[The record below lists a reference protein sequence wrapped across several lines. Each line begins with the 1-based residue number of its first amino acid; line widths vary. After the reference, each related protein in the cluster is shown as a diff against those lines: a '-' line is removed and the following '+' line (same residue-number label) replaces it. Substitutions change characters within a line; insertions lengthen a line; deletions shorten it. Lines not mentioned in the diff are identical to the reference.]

1 MATFYN
7 CSKTMGW
14 AILAAIC
21 ALAIAPLAAKAET
34 WYWVGAKVNAS
45 NQRLWHGLNNWT
57 NANGVAGDP
66 ARGDTAVLNDNTRS
80 GPYMVCNSNGDD
92 SKAASSSA
100 RVPLDGIIFDGFK
113 KSGNQ
118 GNFALIAGGNG
129 IKVLGSYGG
138 VSHYTGILLEGEGEV
153 PIDIVEA
160 NSEFRS
166 QMRMVKR
173 KDFDNKCN
181 PTIVKKGAGT
191 FVSFYQGGNRTYE
204 IPLTKIQQGKY
215 DVTTGKALTD
225 VEFRF
230 DGNYGSARL
239 KWGHGSNQLPLV
251 LGSGC
256 AISESADVANTEHGF
271 ECTYNQQ
278 LQFTGAPSIQ
288 TMTFTGTF
296 YGGAGLLW
304 NPGSADYSFVCSTA
318 VSATTG
324 TVEVTTGTVKLT
336 NGASFTALSG
346 LKVGGAGVLEVE
358 SGSGAN
364 FHAETLDVYT
374 GSKLKLGAGVVVTV
388 GTAALDSLP
397 VTAGTYGSADGDG
410 VKRAAWIE
418 GDGTVVVETGSGA
431 SFSWVGGETDT
442 GIATEGNW
450 SPETPDLAFGD
461 VFAVFAESGAAAT
474 LDRDAAFSGLS
485 LQNGFAFSGTGT
497 LGVGDLG
504 ITALDAESETSYSF
518 ESPLEATANQT
529 WTIGANNTFNVTGG
543 FKGLGNVK
551 VEGDGVLNIGP
562 GAGYTGSIDIGTKA
576 TINGRNALGEA
587 GAVASVR
594 NDSGAI
600 CFSSAT
606 NDAAVSF
613 YSAGAA
619 SESNILSF
627 QGDNLFNGSVT
638 NNMIKFELNDGAT
651 VEFAQSHV
659 ANVIRYKGNGNVIFR
674 GRETLAGSTGTM
686 YVDDNVTID
695 FHAANNN
702 LSTIF
707 WTSFTKGR
715 IRCHVPYAIK
725 ASGSADGKGQRVN
738 MSTQAVIDLGGCD
751 QSLDG
756 LASTKGGTITSD
768 EPAFFHWV
776 AKNLYNDSND
786 PDTAKAN
793 RTNNV
798 VFAGAAGLS
807 YDGPQTNRLGGV
819 STTTG
824 TLKVTNG
831 KLIVLPHASWA
842 NCTNVVV
849 SGGMLS
855 VGNTAAFADNVVVDI
870 SGGGKVD
877 LDYGGT
883 AKCDNLFIDGQRMP
897 GGEYGSDDSSA
908 GHKLSNFSGTGV
920 LTVKTRGLLLCF
932 R

>member
-1 MATFYN
+1 MKPYHNCMKPRGGAIFAT
-7 CSKTMGW
+7 
-14 AILAAIC
+14 IC
-21 ALAIAPLAAKAET
+21 ALAIAPLAADAET
-34 WYWVGAKVNAS
+34 WYWVGANKNGD
-45 NQRLWHGLNNWT
+45 NRLWHGLNNWT

-66 ARGDTAVLNDNTRS
+66 ARGDTAVLRDNQYAPHT
-80 GPYMVCNSNGDD
+80 VCKSSGDD
-92 SKAASSSA
+92 WNAASSSA
-100 RVPLDGIIFDGFK
+100 RVPLDGIIFDGNK
-113 KSGNQ
+113 KSCNQ
-118 GNFALIAGGNG
+118 GNFAFICGGSG
-129 IKVLGSYGG
+129 LKVLGSYGG
-138 VSHYTGILLEGEGEV
+138 VSHYTGMLLEGEGEV

-160 NSEFRS
+160 GSEFRS
-166 QMRMVKR
+166 QMRMSKR

-191 FVSFYQGGNRTYE
+191 FVSFYQGGSRAYE
-204 IPLTKIQQGKY
+204 IPLTKIQQGKF
-215 DVTTGKALTD
+215 DVTTGKTLTD

-230 DGNYGSARL
+230 DGNDGSARL
-239 KWGHGSNQLPLV
+239 KWGHGSYQLPLI

-278 LQFTGAPSIQ
+278 LQFTGTPSTN

-304 NPGSADYSFVCSTA
+304 NPGSTDYSFVCSTA

-324 TVEVTTGTVKLT
+324 NVEVASGTVKLT
-336 NGASFTALSG
+336 NGASFTALTS
-346 LKVGGAGVLEVE
+346 LKVDAAGVFEVE
-358 SGSGAN
+358 AGSGAN
-364 FHAETLDVYT
+364 FRAETLDVYT
-374 GSKLKLGAGVVVTV
+374 SSKLKLASGVTLTV
-388 GTAALDSLP
+388 GAVALNALP
-397 VTAGTYGSADGDG
+397 VKAGTYGSADGEG

-418 GDGTVVVETGSGA
+418 GDGTVVVETGSA
-431 SFSWVGGETDT
+431 SSFSWVGGGADT

-450 SPETPDLAFGD
+450 DPETPDLNSGD
-461 VFAVFAESGAAAT
+461 DFALFAQSGVAAT
-474 LDRDAAFSGLS
+474 LGSDAAFSGLS

-504 ITALDAESETSYSF
+504 IAALDAASATTYSF
-518 ESPLEATANQT
+518 GAPLEAMANQT
-529 WTIGANNTFNVTGG
+529 WAIGANNTFDVTGG
-543 FKGLGNVK
+543 LKGSGDVK
-551 VEGDGVLNIGP
+551 VEGAGTLNLGS
-562 GAGYTGSIDIGTKA
+562 GAGYTGAIDIGTKA
-576 TINGRNALGEA
+576 TISGRNALGEA
-587 GAVASVR
+587 GAVARVR

-619 SESNILSF
+619 ADTNIQSF
-627 QGDNLFNGSVT
+627 QGDNLFNGPVT
-638 NNMIKFELNDGAT
+638 NNMIKYELQDGAT
-651 VEFAQSHV
+651 VEFAQRHS
-659 ANVIRYKGNGNVIFR
+659 ANVIRFKGNGNVVFR
-674 GRETLAGSTGTM
+674 GREILSGSTGTM
-686 YVDDNVTID
+686 YIDDNVTID

-702 LSTIF
+702 LSAVF
-707 WTSFTKGR
+707 WTSFTKGCV
-715 IRCHVPYAIK
+715 RCHVPYAIQ
-725 ASGSADGKGQRVN
+725 ASGSTDGKGQRVN
-738 MSTQAVIDLGGCD
+738 MSAPALIDLGGCD

-756 LASTKGGTITSD
+756 LASNNGGTITSD
-768 EPAFFHWV
+768 DPAFFHWV
-776 AKNLYNDSND
+776 AKNRYNDGND
-786 PDTAKAN
+786 PDTGNAN

-849 SGGMLS
+849 SSGMLS
-855 VGNTAAFADNVVVDI
+855 VGNASAFADNVVVDI

-877 LDYGGT
+877 LDYDGM
-883 AKCDNLFIDGQRMP
+883 AKCDYLFIDGQRMP

-908 GHKLSNFSGTGV
+908 GHKLPNFAGSGV
-920 LTVKTRGLLLCF
+920 LSVKKRSF
-932 R
+932 IISVR